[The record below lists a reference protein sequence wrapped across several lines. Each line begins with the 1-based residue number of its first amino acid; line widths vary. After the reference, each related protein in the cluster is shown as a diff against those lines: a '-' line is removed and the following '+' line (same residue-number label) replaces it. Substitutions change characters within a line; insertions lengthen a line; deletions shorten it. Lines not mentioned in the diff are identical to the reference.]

1 MKDYLKYILDLII
14 RDNEKKE
21 REVDDRPSIQIEI
34 QDDYIIDSEKKKEE
48 EKKSSVT
55 IIDI

>member
-14 RDNEKKE
+14 RDKNKNE
-21 REVDDRPSIQIEI
+21 REMDDRPSIQIEI

-48 EKKSSVT
+48 EKKSSVI